1 MILTNSYTYGK
12 DPKDVIQAPSQA
24 PVILAHANQHD
35 ISNDWDKSQDH
46 YCDASLIRELPPHCD
61 SNPNSQNWTAP
72 EGDEYSMVL
81 NSSYPKLLIIKLA
94 NITGPDVA
102 VTQKPNRKEL
112 HVVQSVK
119 HSLA

>member
-1 MILTNSYTYGK
+1 MVKILFISE
-12 DPKDVIQAPSQA
+12 IQIRIIFGHITFFEQ
-24 PVILAHANQHD
+24 IHD

-94 NITGPDVA
+94 NITGPDVT